1 MASYLLSFRTPTA
14 YTSTPDTRA
23 AWNEFFQAIS
33 THLEDI
39 GSPIFSRRAVGN
51 FGNDTALGGYSL
63 INADNLEQALE
74 LATSC
79 PLTKLGGGVEIGE
92 LTPLSQ
98 MPAAPRPPASQT
110 PA

>member
-1 MASYLLSFRTPTA
+1 MPDYLLSFRAPTD

-39 GSPIFSRRAVGN
+39 GNPIFNRTGVGET
-51 FGNDTALGGYSL
+51 GTGTALGGYSL
-63 INADNLEQALE
+63 VNADDLEQACE
-74 LATSC
+74 LAARC

-92 LTPLSQ
+92 LTRLSE
-98 MPAAPRPPASQT
+98 MPGAQP
-110 PA
+110 

>member
-1 MASYLLSFRTPTA
+1 MPSYLLSFRTPTD
-14 YTSTPDTRA
+14 YTSTRDTRA
-23 AWNEFFQAIS
+23 AWNAFFQSIS

-39 GSPIFSRRAVGN
+39 GNPIFSRQTVGET
-51 FGNDTALGGYSL
+51 GNHTVLGGYSL
-63 INADNLEQALE
+63 INADNLEQACE

-92 LTPLSQ
+92 LTPLSEI
-98 MPAAPRPPASQT
+98 PRAPQASSQPT